1 MKHVLNFVT
10 LVLGIIGIAFFGQAH
25 SSELS
30 DPFKNMK
37 NDSFFSESN
46 SDSLDADFDKK
57 MSDMFATI
65 KKAQK
70 SVENTELGPMGRYVL
85 GRNLAARVFGIYKPV
100 ELSDRRLPYLRKVA
114 VAIIKASRRSS
125 TYIDPVVILLDAP
138 NVINAF
144 AAPGGF
150 IFITTGMLDFLKNE
164 DELAFVLAHEVAHIE
179 LDHGLNAIKQNEGAK
194 IFAEATVDENGDEFF
209 AAFQDFAEIGFSQSL
224 EGEADIRGAQ
234 IISELGYDFTQGIE
248 VIRRLEKITSR
259 QHGTGYPNNRQE
271 LLRKGAQGEAISA
284 EVVEIRK
291 QRYGVAIYK

>member
-1 MKHVLNFVT
+1 MRYCPNFIT
-10 LVLGIIGIAFFGQAH
+10 ILALTIGMVFFGQAH
-25 SSELS
+25 STELS
-30 DPFKNMK
+30 DPFKNMN
-37 NDSFFSESN
+37 NDSFFNESN

-57 MSDMFATI
+57 IDDMFATI

-70 SVENTELGPMGRYVL
+70 SVENTQLGPVGRYVL

-100 ELSDRRLPYLRKVA
+100 ELEDPRLPYLRKVA
-114 VAIIKASRRSS
+114 IAIIKASRRSS
-125 TYIDPVVILLDAP
+125 TYIDPVVILLNAP
-138 NVINAF
+138 DVINAF

-194 IFAEATVDENGDEFF
+194 IFSEATTDENGDEFF
-209 AAFQDFAEIGFSQSL
+209 TAFQDFAEIGFSQSL

-234 IISELGYDFTQGIE
+234 IVSELGYDFTQGIE
-248 VIRRLEKITSR
+248 VIRRLEEITSR

-271 LLRKGAQGEAISA
+271 LLRKGAKGKIISA

-291 QRYGVAIYK
+291 QRYSREIRK

>member
-1 MKHVLNFVT
+1 MKHIPKFVT
-10 LVLGIIGIAFFGQAH
+10 VFIAIIGIVFFGQAH
-25 SSELS
+25 STDLT

-37 NDSFFSESN
+37 NDSFFSQSN

-57 MSDMFATI
+57 MDDMFATV

-70 SVENTELGPMGRYVL
+70 SVENTKLGPMGRYVL
-85 GRNLAARVFGIYKPV
+85 GRELAARVFGIHKPV
-100 ELSDRRLPYLRKVA
+100 ELSDSRLPYLRKVA
-114 VAIIKASRRSS
+114 ISIIKASRRSS
-125 TYIDPVVILLDAP
+125 TYIDPVIILLEAP
-138 NVINAF
+138 DVINAF

-194 IFAEATVDENGDEFF
+194 IFAESTTEENGDGFF
-209 AAFQDFAEIGFSQSL
+209 DAFQDFAEIGFSQSL

-234 IISELGYDFTQGIE
+234 IISELGYDFSQGIE
-248 VIRRLEKITSR
+248 VIRRLEEITSR

-271 LLRKGAQGEAISA
+271 LLRKGAQGKSISVEA
-284 EVVEIRK
+284 VEIRK
-291 QRYGVAIYK
+291 QRYRIAIQK